1 MISSIV
7 AKLKTGTY
15 KNVVPYGY
23 GSLPA
28 APYIVV
34 KQEQD
39 ILSRGTAFRII
50 AHFLPGQLIA
60 MEKYIRN
67 ELSNLLS
74 GFSGTTTA
82 GNDFTLQDD
91 YNVFPETIISN
102 DDKTIAMERVFYT
115 PDVMF

>member
-1 MISSIV
+1 MITAIV
-7 AKLKTGTY
+7 TKLKTGPY
-15 KNVVPYGY
+15 KQVIPFGY

-50 AHFLPGQLIA
+50 AHFLPGQLVA
-60 MEKYIRN
+60 MEAYIRN
-67 ELSNLLS
+67 ELSTLLS
-74 GFSGTTTA
+74 GFSGTTSA
-82 GNDFTLQDD
+82 GNNFTLLDD

-102 DDKTIAMERVFYT
+102 DDSTIAMERVFYT
-115 PDVMF
+115 PDLMF